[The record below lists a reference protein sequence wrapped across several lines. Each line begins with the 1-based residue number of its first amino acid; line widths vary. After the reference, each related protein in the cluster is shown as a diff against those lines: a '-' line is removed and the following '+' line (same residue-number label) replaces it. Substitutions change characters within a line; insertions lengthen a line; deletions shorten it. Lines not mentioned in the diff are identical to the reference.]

1 MKPHV
6 SLTMYVHTSSGLRI
20 FQGTLYLG
28 PADSPLDR
36 SDLMCSSCHDPWSMS
51 SHVMGSA
58 GAAAVSR
65 VQYTVHSTQYTVHS
79 TQYTV
84 HSTQS
89 TVHSTQSTVS
99 TVQTL
104 RRYSVLL
111 GDRIFLFALVPTSS
125 VFPRPV
131 TGDRR
136 PMCYLIAVYFDTF
149 NCSHQESCFRG
160 ESGSGLLG
168 RYTMVCTEDA
178 GLGCLIA

>member
-84 HSTQS
+84 HSTQY
-89 TVHSTQSTVS
+89 TVHSTQYTVHS
-99 TVQTL
+99 PQYTVHSPQYL
-104 RRYSVLL
+104 LCRPYGAIRCFLGIGFSCLLSCPQVL
-111 GDRIFLFALVPTSS
+111 S
-125 VFPRPV
+125 FPVLSPATV
-131 TGDRR
+131 DQCAT
-136 PMCYLIAVYFDTF
+136 
-149 NCSHQESCFRG
+149 
-160 ESGSGLLG
+160 
-168 RYTMVCTEDA
+168 
-178 GLGCLIA
+178 

>member
-84 HSTQS
+84 HSTQY
-89 TVHSTQSTVS
+89 TVHSTQYTVHSIYCADLTALFGASWGSDFPVCSRAHKFCLSPSCHRRPSTN
-99 TVQTL
+99 
-104 RRYSVLL
+104 VLL
-111 GDRIFLFALVPTSS
+111 DCGLF
-125 VFPRPV
+125 
-131 TGDRR
+131 
-136 PMCYLIAVYFDTF
+136 
-149 NCSHQESCFRG
+149 
-160 ESGSGLLG
+160 
-168 RYTMVCTEDA
+168 
-178 GLGCLIA
+178 

>member
-84 HSTQS
+84 HSPQY
-89 TVHSTQSTVS
+89 TVHSPQYLLCRPYGAIRCFLGIGFSCLLSCPQVLSFPVLSPATVDQCA
-99 TVQTL
+99 T
-104 RRYSVLL
+104 
-111 GDRIFLFALVPTSS
+111 
-125 VFPRPV
+125 
-131 TGDRR
+131 
-136 PMCYLIAVYFDTF
+136 
-149 NCSHQESCFRG
+149 
-160 ESGSGLLG
+160 
-168 RYTMVCTEDA
+168 
-178 GLGCLIA
+178 